1 MHCHLQPVSH
11 LPTYL
16 APRYAPPAGIW
27 KPLGL
32 LLLLSGL
39 AGGRAS
45 AQISPPGLGRGHTAD
60 WLALGISKD
69 LDSLKRWNS
78 VSYVGMGRKSNPD
91 NYNPLYKSAIFVL
104 NQEFYYR
111 FHKHWQSSLALSYR
125 HQNAYL
131 DTAPFTSED
140 PGFEQ
145 EFRLYGRF
153 SYVYETPR
161 FKIVPTF
168 RQEFRKF
175 YNPAFIAEDERFQL
189 RTRLRLQVAFNLDN
203 RKIHRLIVSSEE
215 LFSSS
220 RFVNAPGWTS
230 WADRESR
237 FVAYYS
243 MSPKSLPI
251 TFDFGYMANRL
262 RNISPTYVHYLAL
275 DAIWKLPY
283 RHRGTSGR
291 PAATKLE

>member
-1 MHCHLQPVSH
+1 MGFLVLFVC
-11 LPTYL
+11 
-16 APRYAPPAGIW
+16 
-27 KPLGL
+27 
-32 LLLLSGL
+32 L
-39 AGGRAS
+39 AGGQAS
-45 AQISPPGLGRGHTAD
+45 AQISPPGLGRGHTAN
-60 WLALGISKD
+60 WIALGISKD

-91 NYNPLYKSAIFVL
+91 NFNPLYKSAILVL

-131 DTAPFTSED
+131 DNAPFNSED

-145 EFRLYGRF
+145 EFRIYGRF
-153 SYVYETPR
+153 SYIYETPR

-175 YNPAFIAEDERFQL
+175 YTPAFIPEDERFQL

-203 RKIHRLIVSSEE
+203 HKTHRLIVSSEE
-215 LFSSS
+215 LFSTS
-220 RFVNAPGWTS
+220 RFANAPGWTS

-243 MSPKSLPI
+243 LSPTTLPI

-262 RNISPTYVHYLAL
+262 GNSIPTYVHYLAV
-275 DAIWKLPY
+275 DVIWKLPY
-283 RHRGTSGR
+283 RHRGTSKR

>member
-1 MHCHLQPVSH
+1 LVDYLASPYA
-11 LPTYL
+11 LPTSL
-16 APRYAPPAGIW
+16 LRLVGF
-27 KPLGL
+27 L
-32 LLLLSGL
+32 LLFVCL
-39 AGGRAS
+39 AGGRAT
-45 AQISPPGLGRGHTAD
+45 AQISPPGLGRGHTAN
-60 WLALGISKD
+60 WVALGISKD

-91 NYNPLYKSAIFVL
+91 NFNPLYKSAILVL

-131 DTAPFTSED
+131 DNAPFNSED
-140 PGFEQ
+140 PRFEQ
-145 EFRLYGRF
+145 EFRIYGRF
-153 SYVYETPR
+153 SYIYETPR
-161 FKIVPTF
+161 FKMVPTF

-175 YNPAFIAEDERFQL
+175 YTPAFIPEDERFQL

-203 RKIHRLIVSSEE
+203 HKTHRLIVSSEE

-220 RFVNAPGWTS
+220 RFANAPGWTS

-243 MSPKSLPI
+243 LSPKTLPI

-262 RNISPTYVHYLAL
+262 GNTTPTYVHYVAV

-283 RHRGTSGR
+283 RHRGASKR

>member
-1 MHCHLQPVSH
+1 M
-11 LPTYL
+11 
-16 APRYAPPAGIW
+16 GF
-27 KPLGL
+27 L
-32 LLLLSGL
+32 LLFVCL
-39 AGGRAS
+39 AGGRAA

-60 WLALGISKD
+60 WIALGVSKD

-91 NYNPLYKSAIFVL
+91 NFNPLYKSAILVL

-131 DTAPFTSED
+131 DNAPFNSED

-145 EFRLYGRF
+145 EFRIYGRF
-153 SYVYETPR
+153 SYIYETPR

-175 YNPAFIAEDERFQL
+175 YTPAFIPEDERFQL

-203 RKIHRLIVSSEE
+203 HKTHRLIFSSEE

-220 RFVNAPGWTS
+220 RFANAPGWTS

-243 MSPKSLPI
+243 LSPITLPI

-262 RNISPTYVHYLAL
+262 GNITPTYVHYLAV

-283 RHRGTSGR
+283 RHRGTSKR

>member
-1 MHCHLQPVSH
+1 LTANNLIEYPVS
-11 LPTYL
+11 
-16 APRYAPPAGIW
+16 RYAS
-27 KPLGL
+27 LNRL
-32 LLLLSGL
+32 LRQLSLLFLFISL
-39 AGGRAS
+39 ADGRAA
-45 AQISPPGLGRGHTAD
+45 AQISPPGLGRGHTAE
-60 WLALGISKD
+60 WIALGVSKD
-69 LDSLKRWNS
+69 LDSLKRWSS
-78 VSYVGMGRKSNPD
+78 VSYVGLGRKSNPD
-91 NYNPLYKSAIFVL
+91 NYNPLYKSAILVL

-131 DTAPFTSED
+131 DNAPFNSED

-161 FKIVPTF
+161 FKVVPTF

-175 YNPAFIAEDERFQL
+175 YNPSFIPEDERFQL
-189 RTRLRLQVAFNLDN
+189 RTRLRLQVALNLDS
-203 RKIHRLIVSSEE
+203 RKVHRLIVSSEE
-215 LFSSS
+215 LFSTS
-220 RFVNAPGWTS
+220 RFANVPGWTS

-243 MSPKSLPI
+243 LSPKSLPI

-262 RNISPTYVHYLAL
+262 RNTSPTYVHYLAL

-283 RHRGTSGR
+283 RHKGTSKR
-291 PAATKLE
+291 PAATRLE